1 MRKSL
6 LAMTLTVV
14 LILTLLSVSIISLT
28 GCTETECTSTEDE
41 NEDDCP
47 FVTIYENYSYEI
59 VYHKDT
65 KVMYAVSD
73 GPKNRGS
80 FTVLVDKDGKPMLYE
95 GETK

>member
-14 LILTLLSVSIISLT
+14 LILTLLSVSIVSLT

-41 NEDDCP
+41 NDCP
-47 FVTIYENYSYEI
+47 FVTIYEEYSYKI

-65 KVMYAVSD
+65 KVMYTVSD
-73 GPKNRGS
+73 GSENRGN

-95 GETK
+95 EKMK